1 MTKYILIT
9 LNVIFVISFSTLK
22 AQNVK
27 ENAITGNW
35 FTENNEA
42 KINIYKAKDG
52 KYYGSIIWLKEPID
66 KNGVPKKDIK
76 NKNENLQNRSL
87 IGIIILNGLQY
98 NSQEKVWDRGRVYKP
113 EYGHDADCIVYYI
126 DDQTIKVKGYM
137 GVKWLSETQVWK
149 RVK

>member
-1 MTKYILIT
+1 MKKFVLLS
-9 LNVIFVISFSTLK
+9 LNLLFAFSGFTMN

-27 ENAITGNW
+27 ENVLVGNW

-42 KINIYKAKDG
+42 KISIYKAKDG
-52 KYYGSIIWLKEPID
+52 KYYGNIIWLKEPND
-66 KNGVPKKDIK
+66 KNGAPKKDIK
-76 NKNENLQNRSL
+76 NKHENLQNRCL
-87 IGIIILNGLQY
+87 LGIIILNGLQY
-98 NSQEKVWDRGRVYKP
+98 NSEEKAWDRGRVYKP
-113 EYGHDADCIVYYI
+113 EYGHDADCIIYYI